1 MTADLPRRTASP
13 FSRVLRAASAL
24 VVQPAVFDFW
34 ATRVNPLWTWERPLA
49 RLRERRQAAA
59 DAVTLVLQTNRHFAG
74 VRPGQHVNL
83 GVEVDGARLSRS
95 YSPSAVAG
103 DRIEITVRE
112 VAGGRVSRHLCR
124 DARVGEVFDLGA
136 AFGEMTLPPVVQ
148 GRWLFLA
155 AGSGITPLMA
165 MLRQLDAAGMPVQMD
180 LMYWARTRAQVC
192 FADELQALAARHAGF
207 RLHLAL
213 TGQDDGRGGL
223 APRIGQTD
231 LATRVPQLAQCQVYA
246 CGPHGFVQAARQ
258 ALQGRVARFDAEA
271 FTPPQAQ
278 PGQAGTAEV
287 TLSRSRRTLT
297 VPRDRPLLQALE
309 EQGLRP
315 ASGCRMG
322 ICNTC
327 ACGKRQGIT
336 RDIQTNARSAEP
348 DATVR
353 ICINAAA
360 SDLTLDL

>member
-1 MTADLPRRTASP
+1 MAAILTPRSRAPLSQLLRTA
-13 FSRVLRAASAL
+13 REL
-24 VVQPAVFDFW
+24 VDPAVFDFW
-34 ATRVNPLWTWERPLA
+34 ATRFNPLWTWQRPLA
-49 RLRERRQAAA
+49 RLRERRQASA

-74 VRPGQHVNL
+74 LRPGQHVNL
-83 GVEVDGARLSRS
+83 GVEVEGARLTRS

-112 VAGGRVSRHLCR
+112 VDGGRVSGYLCR

-136 AFGEMTLPPVVQ
+136 AFGNMTLPAAVQ

-165 MLRQLDAAGMPVQMD
+165 MLRQLDAAGMPVELD
-180 LMYWARTRAQVC
+180 LLYWARTRADLC
-192 FADELQALAARHAGF
+192 FADELQALASRHAGF
-207 RLHLAL
+207 TLHLAL
-213 TGQDDGRGGL
+213 TREDDHRGAF
-223 APRIGQTD
+223 APRIGETD
-231 LATRVPQLAQCQVYA
+231 LAALVPHLDQRQVFA
-246 CGPHGFVQAARQ
+246 CGPHGFVEAARQ
-258 ALQGRVARFDAEA
+258 VLQGRVARFDAEA

-278 PGQAGTAEV
+278 PGETGTVEV
-287 TLSRSRRTLT
+287 LLSRSGRTLT

-327 ACGKRQGIT
+327 ACTKREGIT
-336 RDIQTNARSAEP
+336 RDTRTNARSAEP

-353 ICINAAA
+353 ICISAAS